1 MIADPVRSRCRRAAA
16 CAVLALAALTSGC
29 QRSTPATPP
38 EIDPA
43 LTQYVLSELPTD
55 LPNRVYLDYG
65 GKVAL
70 VGYAIEPKGV
80 VAPGTHVKLTL
91 YWQSL
96 GQLGPGWGLFT
107 HLVIP
112 GQPHRLLDSAGP
124 LRKAAPGSTGAE
136 HQAFGPSAWEPGK
149 IYVDPLEFDM
159 PQNLRVPEV
168 TIMAGVW
175 HEAVRPL
182 GDKKLE
188 DPKLAISGLRLPVV
202 SGPVDDAQR
211 GVVLHISTGLPAVM
225 PSPPAPPPRLA
236 GAAAAA
242 AGSAHARAQNEANGA
257 H

>member
-1 MIADPVRSRCRRAAA
+1 MIGKHVRSVCGRAAV
-16 CAVLALAALTSGC
+16 CAALAFASLSSGC
-29 QRSTPATPP
+29 QTSAAPAPKA
-38 EIDPA
+38 EVDPA
-43 LTQYVLSELPTD
+43 LAQYVLAELPSD
-55 LPNRVYLDYG
+55 VPNRVYLDYG

-112 GQPHRLLDSAGP
+112 GQPHRLLDGAGP

-136 HQAFGPSAWEPGK
+136 HQAFGPSAWQPGK
-149 IYVDPLEFDM
+149 IYVDPLDFDM

-182 GDKKLE
+182 DDKRLD
-188 DPKLAISGLRLPVV
+188 DPKVAIPGLRLPVV

-225 PSPPAPPPRLA
+225 PSPPAPPPRP
-236 GAAAAA
+236 AAAASA
-242 AGSAHARAQNEANGA
+242 AGSARPRAQNEANGA